1 MKEKQEYNKVLSV
14 YYYRE
19 LGRQYTVTEG
29 SDHYKREGI
38 EPIEF
43 SIANGRIEDFAVTNI
58 TKYAERFTKTRNPE
72 DLKKVVDYANILCG
86 IELDKKEGI

>member
-1 MKEKQEYNKVLSV
+1 MANAKGINISV

-19 LGRQYTVTEG
+19 LGRQHTVTEG

-38 EPIEF
+38 EPIEYA
-43 SIANGRIEDFAVTNI
+43 IANGRIEDFAIVNI
-58 TKYAERFTKTRNPE
+58 NKYAERFTVTRNPD

-86 IELDKKEGI
+86 VELDKEGDV